1 MAFYTAM
8 TGLAGAQTEM
18 STIANNIANVG
29 TAGFKRSRVSFGDI
43 IALSPLANPNRV
55 TGSGTTVKSISQQFG
70 QGPTET
76 SSSAL
81 DLTISGQG
89 FFIVKSG
96 PGGVQ
101 TGFTRNGSFG
111 VTADRF
117 IVDAQGRRLQLF
129 PTTPEGDVLAT
140 GLGSTISARLP
151 ESSGVPQATTSI
163 RISANL
169 PADAPIIANRP
180 IYTPTNPY
188 VFSRDDPAT
197 FNASTSTTVY
207 DSLGNPLAATIYYV
221 KDSLPTA
228 ADPVHRWTARV
239 FVGESEL
246 TVGGTPGLPMAFD
259 AGGALVAP
267 TAPFQFD
274 PFTPANGGADL
285 AIAVDHGNAT
295 VQQAGPF
302 SVPVIEQDG
311 VTVGELE
318 SVTVDP
324 EGRLQVSFSNGQVQT
339 IGKVALANF
348 SNPQGLKQTGDASWV
363 ASPRSGEP
371 ITAEAGRSGA
381 GTILSGTLERSN
393 VDLTTELVNL
403 IAAQRNFQASAK
415 AIETDNQLMQTI
427 INLRS

>member
-188 VFSRDDPAT
+188 VFNRDDPAT

-221 KDSLPTA
+221 KNSLPTV

-239 FVGESEL
+239 FVGDSEL
-246 TVGGTPGLPMAFD
+246 SVGGTPGLPMAFD

-267 TAPFQFD
+267 AAPFQFD
-274 PFTPANGGADL
+274 PFTPTNGGADL

-324 EGRLQVSFSNGQVQT
+324 EGRLQVSFSNGLVQT

-348 SNPQGLKQTGDASWV
+348 SNPQGLKQAGDASWV
-363 ASPRSGEP
+363 VSPRSGEP
-371 ITAEAGRSGA
+371 ITAEAGRSGV
-381 GTILSGTLERSN
+381 GSILSGTLERSN

-427 INLRS
+427 INMRS

>member
-29 TAGFKRSRVSFGDI
+29 TTGFKRSRVAFGDVI
-43 IALSPLANPNRV
+43 SLSPLSNPNRV
-55 TGSGTTVKSISQQFG
+55 TGSGTTVRAITQQFS

-89 FFIVKSG
+89 FFVVKSG
-96 PGGVQ
+96 AGGVQ
-101 TGFTRNGSFG
+101 THFTRNGSFG

-117 IVDAQGRRLQLF
+117 IVDNQGRRLQLF
-129 PTTPEGDVLAT
+129 PTTTDGAVQST
-140 GLGSTISARLP
+140 GLAATVSGRLP
-151 ESSGVPQATTSI
+151 LSSGTPQPTSTV

-188 VFSRDDPAT
+188 VFDRNDPT
-197 FNASTSTTVY
+197 SFNASTSTTVF
-207 DSLGNPLAATIYYV
+207 DSLGNPLAATVYYI
-221 KDSLPTA
+221 KDSVPTV

-239 FVGESEL
+239 FVADTEL
-246 TVGGTPGLPMAFD
+246 SVAGTPGLPMEFDGTGALLAPAAPFAFD
-259 AGGALVAP
+259 GFVPPTGGGNIALS
-267 TAPFQFD
+267 
-274 PFTPANGGADL
+274 
-285 AIAVDHGNAT
+285 IDHGTAT

-302 SVPVIEQDG
+302 TVALIEQDG
-311 VTVGELE
+311 IPAGQLE
-318 SVTVDP
+318 SVSIDP
-324 EGRLQVSFSNGQVQT
+324 EGLLKASFSNGEVQT
-339 IGKVALANF
+339 LGKVALANF
-348 SNPQGLKQTGDASWV
+348 SNPGGLKQTGDASWV
-363 ASPRSGEP
+363 ATPQSGVA
-371 ITAEAGRSGA
+371 ITGEAGRNGI
-381 GTILSGTLERSN
+381 GNILSGNLERSN

-415 AIETDNQLMQTI
+415 SIETDNQLMQTV